1 MSDIKDMNIKG
12 IAYSQWVDTSL
23 NRYDVFVRCLAVDEY
38 YGRNDYGFKLYDKM
52 QYKRKGMLPGW
63 VDTYKSLIKDL
74 KNNGFDNERPIR
86 TTNSILS
93 DGSHRYSYMLNEG
106 FDKIP
111 VIIDD
116 TLEDV
121 HWHKKWF
128 DRYFNQE
135 EMKQIETKRLQIF
148 DRFGF
153 FSTIMLWN
161 SVEPYFDDI
170 EEEISKSVPILESR
184 TVGYNE
190 DFVREIYKC
199 DDIHPSK
206 VEKKIQYMKGRG
218 DKIRLLKLDV
228 PNPKWRIKFNGN
240 PLSTV
245 GEKIKLKIRG
255 DYQNKIRNYFHDIIL
270 HTSDNFQ
277 QADFIRNVIDDMYPK
292 S

>member
-1 MSDIKDMNIKG
+1 MSDIEEMNIKG
-12 IAYSQWVDTSL
+12 IAYNQWVDTSL
-23 NRYDVFVRCLAVDEY
+23 NRYDVFVRCLAVDNY
-38 YGRNDYGFKLYDKM
+38 FGRNDYGFKLYDKM
-52 QYKRKGMLPGW
+52 QARRRGSLPGW
-63 VDTYKSLIKDL
+63 VDTYKALIKDI
-74 KNNGFDNERPIR
+74 KNNGFDKEHPIR
-86 TTNSILS
+86 ITNSILS

-106 FDKIP
+106 FEKIP
-111 VIIDD
+111 VTIDD
-116 TLEDV
+116 TLEHV
-121 HWHKKWF
+121 HWHKSWF
-128 DRYFNQE
+128 DDKFTKE
-135 EMKQIETKRLQIF
+135 EITQIETKRLEIF

-161 SVEPYFDDI
+161 SVEPYFDEI
-170 EEEISKSVPILESR
+170 EEEISNSVPILESR
-184 TVGYNE
+184 TVEYNE

-228 PNPKWRIKFNGN
+228 PDPKWRIKFNGN

-255 DYQNKIRNYFHDIIL
+255 DYQNKVRNYFHDIIL

-277 QADFIRNVIDDMYPK
+277 QADFIRNVIDEMYPK

>member
-1 MSDIKDMNIKG
+1 MSDIKEMNIKG
-12 IAYSQWVDTSL
+12 IAYSQWVDTDL
-23 NRYDVFVRCLAVDEY
+23 NRYDVFVRCLAVDNY
-38 YGRNDYGFKLYDKM
+38 FGRNDYGFTLYDKM
-52 QYKRKGMLPGW
+52 QARRRGSLPGW
-63 VDTYKSLIKDL
+63 VGTYKDLIKNL
-74 KNNGFDNERPIR
+74 ETNGYDNKLTIR

-111 VIIDD
+111 VRIDN
-116 TLEDV
+116 TIEDV
-121 HWHKKWF
+121 HWHKSWF
-128 DRYFNQE
+128 DNFFTEE
-135 EMKQIETKRLQIF
+135 EMAQIENKRLEIF
-148 DRFGF
+148 DKFGF

-161 SVEPYFDDI
+161 SVEPYFDEI
-170 EEEISKSVPILESR
+170 EEEIAKSVPILESR
-184 TVGYNE
+184 TVEYKE
-190 DFVREIYKC
+190 DFVTEIYKC

-255 DYQNKIRNYFHDIIL
+255 DYQNKVSNYFHDIIL

-277 QADFIRNVIDDMYPK
+277 QADFIRNVIDEMYPK